1 MLHVLFSV
9 DHILRDLSR
18 KDFGGFCD
26 EINEVSLC
34 LLGVGIWACQEL
46 NLVHTFY
53 GVSSAILHRKNRK
66 P

>member
-26 EINEVSLC
+26 PSVS
-34 LLGVGIWACQEL
+34 WE
-46 NLVHTFY
+46 
-53 GVSSAILHRKNRK
+53 
-66 P
+66 